1 MLQQD
6 YFLRII
12 EDFAKALSLFKQSKK
27 DLKQKQDE
35 ILKLYD
41 TYVGDNVFYHIAS
54 MDDIMDSFT
63 RFPEDERLERME
75 MLAELYYAE
84 SDLKSGPSRD
94 MLLENA
100 RKLFIFI
107 DQHSRT
113 LSLQRQQRII
123 QIEKEIAK
131 TAMQS

>member
-12 EDFAKALSLFKQSKK
+12 EEFAKALSLFKQSKK
-27 DLKQKQDE
+27 NLKQKQDE

-107 DQHSRT
+107 DHHSRT

>member
-12 EDFAKALSLFKQSKK
+12 EEFAKALSLFKQSKK

-107 DQHSRT
+107 DHHSRT

-123 QIEKEIAK
+123 QIEKDIAK
-131 TAMQS
+131 TTMQS

>member
-6 YFLRII
+6 YFLRVL
-12 EDFAKALSLFKQSKK
+12 EEFAKALSLFKQSKK

-107 DQHSRT
+107 DHHSRT

>member
-12 EDFAKALSLFKQSKK
+12 EEFAKALSLFKQSKK

-94 MLLENA
+94 MLLENT

-107 DQHSRT
+107 DHHSRT

>member
-12 EDFAKALSLFKQSKK
+12 EEFAKALSLFKQSKK

-107 DQHSRT
+107 DHHSRT

-123 QIEKEIAK
+123 QIEKDIAK

>member
-12 EDFAKALSLFKQSKK
+12 EEFAKALSLFKQSKK

-35 ILKLYD
+35 ILNLYD

-107 DQHSRT
+107 DHHSRT

>member
-12 EDFAKALSLFKQSKK
+12 EEFAKALSLFKQSKK

-84 SDLKSGPSRD
+84 SDLKSGPPRD

-107 DQHSRT
+107 DHHSRT

-123 QIEKEIAK
+123 QIEKDIAK

>member
-12 EDFAKALSLFKQSKK
+12 EEFAKALSLFKQSKK

-107 DQHSRT
+107 DHHSRT

>member
-12 EDFAKALSLFKQSKK
+12 EEFAKALSLFKQSKK

-54 MDDIMDSFT
+54 MDDIMDSFI

-75 MLAELYYAE
+75 ILAELYYAE
-84 SDLKSGPSRD
+84 SDLKSGPSHD

-107 DQHSRT
+107 DHHSRT

-123 QIEKEIAK
+123 QIEKDIAK

>member
-12 EDFAKALSLFKQSKK
+12 EEFAKALTLFKQSKK

-107 DQHSRT
+107 DHHSRT

>member
-12 EDFAKALSLFKQSKK
+12 EEFAKALSLFKQSKK

-41 TYVGDNVFYHIAS
+41 IYVGDNVFYHIAS

-107 DQHSRT
+107 DHHSRT

>member
-12 EDFAKALSLFKQSKK
+12 EEFAKALSLFKQSKK

-35 ILKLYD
+35 ILNLYD

-107 DQHSRT
+107 DHHSRT

-123 QIEKEIAK
+123 QIEKDIAK

>member
-12 EDFAKALSLFKQSKK
+12 EEFAKALSLFKQSKK

-84 SDLKSGPSRD
+84 SDLKFGPSRD
-94 MLLENA
+94 MLLEKA

-107 DQHSRT
+107 DHHSRT

-123 QIEKEIAK
+123 QIEKDIAK

>member
-12 EDFAKALSLFKQSKK
+12 EEFAKALSLFKQSKK
-27 DLKQKQDE
+27 NLKQKQDE

-107 DQHSRT
+107 DHHSRT

-123 QIEKEIAK
+123 QIEKDIAK
-131 TAMQS
+131 TTMQS

>member
-12 EDFAKALSLFKQSKK
+12 EEFAKALSLFKQSKK
-27 DLKQKQDE
+27 DLKQKHDE

-107 DQHSRT
+107 DHHSRT

-123 QIEKEIAK
+123 QIEKDIAK

>member
-12 EDFAKALSLFKQSKK
+12 EEFAKALSLFKQSKK

-107 DQHSRT
+107 DHHSRT

-123 QIEKEIAK
+123 QIEKDIAK
-131 TAMQS
+131 NAMQS

>member
-6 YFLRII
+6 YFLRVL
-12 EDFAKALSLFKQSKK
+12 EEFAKALSLFKQSKK

-107 DQHSRT
+107 DHHSRT

-123 QIEKEIAK
+123 QIEKDIAK
-131 TAMQS
+131 TTMQS

>member
-6 YFLRII
+6 YFLRVL
-12 EDFAKALSLFKQSKK
+12 EEFAKALCLFKQSKK

-107 DQHSRT
+107 DHHSRT

-123 QIEKEIAK
+123 QIEKDIAK

>member
-12 EDFAKALSLFKQSKK
+12 EEFAKALSLFKQSKK

-94 MLLENA
+94 MLLEKA

-107 DQHSRT
+107 DHHSRT

-123 QIEKEIAK
+123 QIEKDIAK

>member
-12 EDFAKALSLFKQSKK
+12 EEFAKALSLFKQSKK
-27 DLKQKQDE
+27 NLKQKQDE

-107 DQHSRT
+107 DHHSRT

-123 QIEKEIAK
+123 QIEKDIAK

>member
-12 EDFAKALSLFKQSKK
+12 EEFAKALSLFKQSKK

-35 ILKLYD
+35 ILNLYD

-94 MLLENA
+94 MLLEKT

-107 DQHSRT
+107 DHHSRT

-123 QIEKEIAK
+123 QIEKDIAK
-131 TAMQS
+131 TTMQS

>member
-6 YFLRII
+6 YFLRVL
-12 EDFAKALSLFKQSKK
+12 EEFAKALSLFKQSKK

-107 DQHSRT
+107 DHHSRT

-123 QIEKEIAK
+123 QIEKDIAK

>member
-12 EDFAKALSLFKQSKK
+12 EEFAKALSLFKQSKK

-63 RFPEDERLERME
+63 HFPENERLERME

-107 DQHSRT
+107 DHHSRT

-123 QIEKEIAK
+123 QIEKDIAK

>member
-6 YFLRII
+6 YFLRVL
-12 EDFAKALSLFKQSKK
+12 EEFAKALSLFKQSKK

-84 SDLKSGPSRD
+84 SDLKSGPPRD

-107 DQHSRT
+107 DHHSRT

-123 QIEKEIAK
+123 QIEKDIAK

>member
-12 EDFAKALSLFKQSKK
+12 EEFAKALSLFKQSKK

-94 MLLENA
+94 MLLEKA

-107 DQHSRT
+107 DHHSRT

>member
-1 MLQQD
+1 
-6 YFLRII
+6 
-12 EDFAKALSLFKQSKK
+12 
-27 DLKQKQDE
+27 
-35 ILKLYD
+35 
-41 TYVGDNVFYHIAS
+41 

-107 DQHSRT
+107 DHHSRT

>member
-12 EDFAKALSLFKQSKK
+12 EEFAKALSLFKQSKK
-27 DLKQKQDE
+27 NLKQKQDE

-84 SDLKSGPSRD
+84 SDLKSGPPRD

-107 DQHSRT
+107 DHHSRT

-123 QIEKEIAK
+123 QIEKDIAK

>member
-12 EDFAKALSLFKQSKK
+12 EEFAKALSLFKQSKK

-41 TYVGDNVFYHIAS
+41 IYVGDNVFYHIAS

-107 DQHSRT
+107 DHHSRT

-123 QIEKEIAK
+123 QIEKDIAK

>member
-12 EDFAKALSLFKQSKK
+12 EEFAKALSLFKQSKK

-35 ILKLYD
+35 ILNLYD

-107 DQHSRT
+107 DHHSRT

-123 QIEKEIAK
+123 QIEKDIAK
-131 TAMQS
+131 TTMQS